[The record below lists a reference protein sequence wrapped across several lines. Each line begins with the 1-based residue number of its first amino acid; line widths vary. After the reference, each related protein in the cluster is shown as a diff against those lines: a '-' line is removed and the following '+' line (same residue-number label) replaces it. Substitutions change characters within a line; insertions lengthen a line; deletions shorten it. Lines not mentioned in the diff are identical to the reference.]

1 MKIGTTTIPV
11 AGWLVDPRQPET
23 HRTRRLAAIRRIV
36 VDYGLSAVELSLD
49 LGIVYPH
56 VFDADFYA
64 AVADLQQELGFVCT
78 VHLPFLW
85 IDAASMNEPLRQT
98 SVDCLGRAIELT
110 RTLEVT
116 AYVMHPWGMVT
127 TRIAELLERP
137 GERQALLG
145 GIMAQAERSLAQICR
160 PLDPRDL
167 CVETLEAPPFDVVL
181 PLVEKHG
188 CSICLD
194 VGHLNWSGDGAS
206 DLLARHGHRIRE
218 VHLHDVVHGATG
230 RGTQARDHLP
240 LGQGELDYRPLLNEL
255 GKMGFEGP
263 VILENNNQADLE
275 ESLEQLQPFL
285 PAKG

>member
-11 AGWLVDPRQPET
+11 AGWLVDPRQPKI

-36 VDYGLSAVELSLD
+36 VGYGLSAVELSLD

-64 AVADLQQELGFVCT
+64 TVADLQQELGFVCT

-85 IDAASMNEPLRQT
+85 IDSASMNEPLRQA

-110 RTLEVT
+110 QSLEVT

-127 TRIAELLERP
+127 TQIAVLLERP
-137 GERQALLG
+137 TERQAFLSG
-145 GIMAQAERSLAQICR
+145 MMAQVERSLAQVCQI
-160 PLDPRDL
+160 LDPSDL
-167 CVETLEAPPFDVVL
+167 CVETLEAPPFEVML

-194 VGHLNWSGDGAS
+194 VGHFNWSGGS
-206 DLLARHGHRIRE
+206 ELEFLARYGDRIRE
-218 VHLHDVVHGATG
+218 VHLHDVVHAATG
-230 RGTQARDHLP
+230 SSAQSRDHLP
-240 LGQGELDYRPLLNEL
+240 LGQGELDFRALLHEL

-263 VILENNNQADLE
+263 VILENNSQADLE
-275 ESLEQLQPFL
+275 ESLEHLQLMGDL
-285 PAKG
+285 RH